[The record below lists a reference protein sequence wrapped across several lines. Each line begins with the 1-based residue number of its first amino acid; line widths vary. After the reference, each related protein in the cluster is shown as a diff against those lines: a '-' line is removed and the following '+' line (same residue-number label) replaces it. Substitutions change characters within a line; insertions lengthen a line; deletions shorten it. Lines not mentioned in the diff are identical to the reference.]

1 MSMTFNYITQSL
13 VVSAGFE
20 QGEVKQEDILGL
32 A

>member
-13 VVSAGFE
+13 VVSAGFK